1 MYLAVKQKTVKSHGS
16 TDSIVKNKYDAGCG
30 NEYRKLQGKFSIL
43 VFAILIKQIQDI
55 LSLKYTN
62 VDTDENGW
70 CLYELSCFGRDIN
83 VAMPTHTCK
92 ILA

>member
-1 MYLAVKQKTVKSHGS
+1 MQFGT
-16 TDSIVKNKYDAGCG
+16 GCG

-55 LSLKYTN
+55 SSLKYTN
-62 VDTDENGW
+62 VDPDENGW
-70 CLYELSCFGRDIN
+70 CLYELSCISGDKN